1 MIIKRGYI
9 YLAALD
15 PVVGNKIAKTRP
27 VDVISN
33 DVDNKSRLTYI
44 NKNIVR
50 QSWIEVN
57 HANKINLEIR

>member
-9 YLAALD
+9 YLAD
-15 PVVGNKIAKTRP
+15 KIAKTRP